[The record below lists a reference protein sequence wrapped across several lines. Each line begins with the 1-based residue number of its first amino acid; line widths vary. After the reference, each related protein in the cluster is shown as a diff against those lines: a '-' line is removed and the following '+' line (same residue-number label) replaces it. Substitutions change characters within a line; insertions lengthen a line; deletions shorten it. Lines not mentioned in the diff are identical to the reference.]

1 MHNSD
6 KENQTNP
13 PVSVDDEPN
22 DGLSALWQT
31 QPVTTIN
38 LSEVKASLSSERTKQ
53 RWYMVLDL
61 LMIAPGVYVFLKY
74 WDNMSYI
81 AQIII
86 VFILISSL
94 PFLAYQLWLRSEAA
108 FYKNTQTADHLAK
121 LTKQIKNNARIAYMT
136 KHSTWIGMILGIGL
150 ALERYFFGD
159 LASEKLM
166 RMAIVMTSA
175 SIVMLVWYVWASKRQ
190 KRFERQLETLEK
202 MAQQR

>member
-6 KENQTNP
+6 KENQTIP
-13 PVSVDDEPN
+13 PVSIDDEQN
-22 DGLSALWQT
+22 DGLSALWQA

-38 LSEVKASLSSERTKQ
+38 LSEVKASLNSERTKQ

-74 WDNMSYI
+74 WDNMSNI
-81 AQIII
+81 AQILIL
-86 VFILISSL
+86 FILISSL

-121 LTKQIKNNARIAYMT
+121 LTTQIKNKVRIAYMT
-136 KHSTWIGMILGIGL
+136 KHSTWVGMIFGIGL
-150 ALERYFFGD
+150 ALERHFFGD
-159 LASEKLM
+159 LASEKLA
-166 RMAIVMTSA
+166 RMVVVISLM

-202 MAQQR
+202 MAQH